1 MKPCDCHDQH
11 TAMTQL
17 SEQGIGFSDVSL
29 SVEPAVVILE
39 IGPCRLKISQRHFKR
54 LAEWYLED
62 QEPDTPPKEQPK

>member
-1 MKPCDCHDQH
+1 MRPCDCCDHH

-17 SEQGIGFSDVSL
+17 NEQGIGFSDVRF

-39 IGPCRLKISQRHFKR
+39 VGQCRLRIPQPHFRR

-62 QEPDTPPKEQPK
+62 QIKEADSD